1 MLIFWSCSQG
11 VRAYQQVKDTC
22 LMRPDGSVVRAFGIC
37 LEGPGFNSQSGRLF
51 CLTDK
56 GFNHPMAAIIC

>member
-22 LMRPDGSVVRAFGIC
+22 LIRPNSSVVRASGIC
-37 LEGPGFNSQSGRLF
+37 LEGPGFNPWSGRLF
-51 CLTDK
+51 CLTIKRFFVLDL
-56 GFNHPMAAIIC
+56 